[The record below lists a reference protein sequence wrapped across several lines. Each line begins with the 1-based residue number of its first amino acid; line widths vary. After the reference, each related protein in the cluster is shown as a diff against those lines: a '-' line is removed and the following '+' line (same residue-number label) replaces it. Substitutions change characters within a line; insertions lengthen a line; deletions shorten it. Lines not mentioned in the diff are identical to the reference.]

1 MDCSISKGLN
11 RHQLMGNSWCL
22 VMILKICAMQGKDS
36 LFLGPPRQSRKQ
48 SQPLC
53 LSVLAER
60 EETAE
65 KVMERVLRLLEASFR
80 ELQVTSPK
88 HGVYVDS
95 PSLVYT
101 IYT

>member
-1 MDCSISKGLN
+1 
-11 RHQLMGNSWCL
+11 MGNPWCL
-22 VMILKICAMQGKDS
+22 VIILKICVVQGKDS

-53 LSVLAER
+53 LSVLVER

-65 KVMERVLRLLEASFR
+65 KVMERVLHLLEASFR
-80 ELQVTSPK
+80 ELQVTSPMDR
-88 HGVYVDS
+88 VYVDS

-101 IYT
+101 VYIPNMRGIIFV